1 MKKSR
6 LLRGRKKTSIPLNK
20 IVMKALLNKLLG
32 WAQTWSHSKIGWLSN
47 KAGLAT
53 AAVLA
58 KMGLENDDQATQLI
72 AAVVALVT
80 IALELMVK
88 VASDKFV
95 GGIQKRFSSLKNDNW
110 PGPATRGKILN
121 GVIDTT
127 NIE

>member
-1 MKKSR
+1 
-6 LLRGRKKTSIPLNK
+6 
-20 IVMKALLNKLLG
+20 MKALLNKLVG

-58 KMGLENDDQATQLI
+58 KLGLENDDQATQLI

-95 GGIQKRFSSLKNDNW
+95 GGIQKKFSSLKNDNW
-110 PGPATRGKILN
+110 PGPDTRGKILN